1 MEDRVASLKLAL
13 LIDADNTSPRLIADI
28 ISEVGK
34 YGKITI
40 RRSYGDF
47 TNIHLSNWK
56 DILNTYAIR
65 PVQKFAYTSGKN
77 STDSALIIDAM
88 DIMHDGLVGGFC
100 IASSDSDY
108 TGLALRIREQGLF
121 VIGIGKSQTP
131 QAFQRACELFVFTE
145 NLQPKKV
152 EETVE
157 ADETKTEDT
166 KEDAKENTKEENK
179 DEFKTKVPKLKGVTI
194 LGSLSDLAAFYSK
207 IDKQPLDT
215 NLLDKAIDMAMDI
228 DGLAYMGDIAAK
240 LRTIDPTFDP
250 RTYGFDTISLLFK
263 SLPNR
268 YELLYRAGEG
278 RDRRYVYVKRIK

>member
-1 MEDRVASLKLAL
+1 MEDRVSSLKLAL
-13 LIDADNTSPRLIADI
+13 LIDADNTSPRLIANI

-34 YGKITI
+34 YGNVTI

-47 TNIHLSNWK
+47 TNVHLSNWK
-56 DILNTYAIR
+56 DTMNTYAIR
-65 PVQKFAYTSGKN
+65 PVQKFAYTYGKN

-121 VIGIGKSQTP
+121 VIGIGKSETP
-131 QAFQRACELFVFTE
+131 QAFQRACEMFVFTE
-145 NLQPKKV
+145 NLQPQQR
-152 EETVE
+152 EETNE
-157 ADETKTEDT
+157 ADETT
-166 KEDAKENTKEENK
+166 AEENK
-179 DEFKTKVPKLKGVTI
+179 EESRKEIKTKVPKLRGVKI

-207 IDKQPLDT
+207 IDEQPLDT
-215 NLLDKAIDMAMDI
+215 KLLDKAIDMAMDV

-250 RTYGFDTISLLFK
+250 RTYGFETISLLFK
-263 SLPNR
+263 SFPKR
-268 YELLYRAGEG
+268 YELIYRAGEG
-278 RDRRYVYVKRIK
+278 RERRYVFVKRIA

>member
-1 MEDRVASLKLAL
+1 MEDRVSSLRLAL

-34 YGKITI
+34 YGNITI

-47 TNIHLSNWK
+47 TNVHLSNWK
-56 DILNTYAIR
+56 DVLNTYAIR
-65 PVQKFAYTSGKN
+65 PVQKFAYTTGKN

-121 VIGIGKSQTP
+121 VIGIGKSETP
-131 QAFQRACELFVFTE
+131 QAFQRACEMFVFTE
-145 NLQPKKV
+145 NLQSEKR
-152 EETVE
+152 EETTE
-157 ADETKTEDT
+157 ADETGTEDT
-166 KEDAKENTKEENK
+166 A
-179 DEFKTKVPKLKGVTI
+179 DERKKRIKAKVPKLRGVKI
-194 LGSLSDLAAFYSK
+194 LGSLSDLAGFYSK

-215 NLLDKAIDMAMDI
+215 RLLDKAVDMAMDV

-263 SLPNR
+263 SFPNR
-268 YELLYRAGEG
+268 YELIYRAGEG
-278 RDRRYVYVKRIK
+278 RDRRYVYVRRIA

>member
-1 MEDRVASLKLAL
+1 MEDNTLSLKLAL
-13 LIDADNTSPRLIADI
+13 LIDADNTSPKLISEI

-47 TNIHLSNWK
+47 TNIHLINWK

-65 PVQKFAYTSGKN
+65 PVQKFAYTYGKN

-88 DIMHDGLVGGFC
+88 DIMHDGLVNGFC

-121 VIGIGKSQTP
+121 VIGIGKSETP
-131 QAFQRACELFVFTE
+131 QAFQRACEIFVFTE
-145 NLQPKKV
+145 NLQSQKRD
-152 EETVE
+152 ET
-157 ADETKTEDT
+157 DETKP
-166 KEDAKENTKEENK
+166 EENK
-179 DEFKTKVPKLKGVTI
+179 DEYKAKTPKLRGLKI
-194 LGSLSDLAAFYSK
+194 LGSLSDLASFYSK

-215 NLLDKAIDMAMDI
+215 QQLDKAVDMAMDI
-228 DGLAYMGDIAAK
+228 DGLAYMGDVAAK

-250 RTYGFDTISLLFK
+250 RTYGFETISLLFK
-263 SLPNR
+263 SLPNK
-268 YELLYRAGEG
+268 YELIYRQGEQS
-278 RDRRYVYVKRIK
+278 RKIVYVKRITENSLQE

>member
-1 MEDRVASLKLAL
+1 MEDRASSLRLAL

-47 TNIHLSNWK
+47 TNVHLSNWK
-56 DILNTYAIR
+56 DVLNTYAIR

-121 VIGIGKSQTP
+121 VIGIGKSETP
-131 QAFQRACELFVFTE
+131 QAFQRACEMFVFTE
-145 NLQPKKV
+145 NLQPQKR
-152 EETVE
+152 EETPE
-157 ADETKTEDT
+157 ADETTTDGP
-166 KEDAKENTKEENK
+166 K
-179 DEFKTKVPKLKGVTI
+179 DEIKTRIPKLKGVKI
-194 LGSLSDLAAFYSK
+194 VGSLSDLASFYSK

-215 NLLDKAIDMAMDI
+215 KLLDKAIDMAMDV

-263 SLPNR
+263 SFPNR
-268 YELLYRAGEG
+268 YELIYRAGEG
-278 RDRRYVYVKRIK
+278 RERRYVYVKRIA

>member
-1 MEDRVASLKLAL
+1 MEDGRSTLRLAL
-13 LIDADNTSPRLIADI
+13 LIDADNTSPRLVSDI

-47 TNIHLSNWK
+47 TNVHLCNCK

-65 PVQKFAYTSGKN
+65 PVQKFAYTTGKN

-100 IASSDSDY
+100 IVSSDSDY

-121 VIGIGKSQTP
+121 VIGIGKSETP
-131 QAFQRACELFVFTE
+131 QAFQRSCEIFVFTE
-145 NLQPKKV
+145 NLQPRR
-152 EETVE
+152 
-157 ADETKTEDT
+157 
-166 KEDAKENTKEENK
+166 KEEPHEAEEQRTEEQK
-179 DEFKTKVPKLKGVTI
+179 DGIKTKMPKLRGVKI
-194 LGSLSDLAAFYSK
+194 VGSLSDLASFYSK

-215 NLLDKAIDMAMDI
+215 ELLDKAIDMAMDM
-228 DGLAYMGDIAAK
+228 DGLAYLGDIAAK

-250 RTYGFDTISLLFK
+250 RTYGFDTISLMFK
-263 SLPNR
+263 SLPDR
-268 YELLYRAGEG
+268 YELIYRAGEG
-278 RDRRYVYVKRIK
+278 RDRRYVYVKRIT

>member
-1 MEDRVASLKLAL
+1 MEDRVSSLKLAL

-121 VIGIGKSQTP
+121 VIGIGKSETP
-131 QAFQRACELFVFTE
+131 QAFQRACEMFVFTE
-145 NLQPKKV
+145 NLQPQQK
-152 EETVE
+152 EDTIE
-157 ADETKTEDT
+157 ADETRTEDS
-166 KEDAKENTKEENK
+166 K
-179 DEFKTKVPKLKGVTI
+179 DESRKEIKTKVPKLRGVKI

-215 NLLDKAIDMAMDI
+215 KLLDKAIDMAMDI

-263 SLPNR
+263 SFPNR
-268 YELLYRAGEG
+268 YELIYRAGEG
-278 RDRRYVYVKRIK
+278 RDRRYVYVKRIA